1 MYEENTPKI
10 ILVFTV
16 ALILLL
22 LGAFITSLITTETGI
37 EDRIHKY
44 QDVDDQSNDVDVDM
58 DYTDLTIARV
68 RYYADG
74 AWHIIDS
81 GNYTYAGDTVTIDK
95 DVWGG

>member
-1 MYEENTPKI
+1 MDEVSMPKI

-16 ALILLL
+16 GLIILLL
-22 LGAFITSLITTETGI
+22 GTFVVSIITTETGI
-37 EDRIHKY
+37 SDRVYKS
-44 QDVDDQSNDVDVDM
+44 QAVTDQSNDVDVDM
-58 DYTDLTIARV
+58 GYDDLTITRV

-81 GNYTYAGDTVTIDK
+81 GNYTYTGETVTIDK